1 MKTEIKITDRAIDAG
16 DIIEKVIIPESG
28 GIDVFIGT
36 VRNHTKGKEV
46 LHLEYEAYIPM
57 AEKEI
62 ERILNSVADQWK
74 VYKAVVH
81 HRIGHLGIG
90 EKAIVIAVSAAHRAE
105 AFEAC
110 RFIIEEIKQT
120 VPIWKKEIFKDG
132 EIWVSAHP

>member
-1 MKTEIKITDRAIDAG
+1 MKTEISITDQPLDAG
-16 DIIEKVIIPESG
+16 SIIEKVIVPESG
-28 GIDVFIGT
+28 GIDAFIGT

-62 ERILNSVADQWK
+62 ENILNSTAEQWK
-74 VYKAVVH
+74 VYSTIVH

-110 RFIIEEIKQT
+110 RFIIEEVKKS

-132 EIWVSAHP
+132 EVWVSTNP